1 MNNKT
6 RSSIQFKRMLSLL
19 MTFFV
24 LALSISGVSG
34 ISGFSTT
41 ASAASNGFYVNGTSI
56 YDANGN
62 IFKMRGLN
70 IPHAWFSS
78 YTETSIKAA
87 ASLGANTVRVVLS
100 DGQIYS
106 KTSSGEVEYIVNLC
120 KQNNL
125 ICILEVHDT
134 TGSDST
140 SYLNNA
146 VNYWIELKNLLN
158 SNTKY
163 VILNIANEWYGSW
176 NGSAWAEGYKSA
188 IKSLRNAGINNM
200 LMVDCAGWGQ
210 YPDSIKYNGKEVFNA
225 DSQRNTVFSIHM
237 YEYAGGDSTTVK
249 TNIDNALSIGVPVVI
264 GEFGA
269 QHTNGDVDEQT
280 ILNYCAQ
287 KGVGYLGW
295 SWKGNGSGLEY
306 LDISNTW
313 DGSSLTDWGNTLFYG
328 TNGIKSTASVCS
340 VYGTSSGSSSGNVYT
355 DSNGAVIGLDG
366 TYYIKSVHSGKY
378 LDVAEGRSA
387 NGTNIQQYQFNGS
400 DAQKF
405 KLVGDGNGYY
415 SILTACSNYNSVIDV
430 YAEGTSN
437 GTNIIQWKHS
447 GGDNQKFQIVKI
459 GDAYAIKTKIT
470 SCYSCLDVYNWST
483 ANGGNIAQYEYGG
496 GNNQLWYL
504 EDGTSSGSSSGNV
517 YTDSNGA
524 VIGLDGTYYIKSVHS
539 GKYLDVAEGRSANGT
554 NIQQYQFNG
563 SDAQKFKLVGDGNGY
578 YSILTACSNYNSVI
592 DVYAEGTSNGTNI
605 IQWKH
610 SGGDNQKFQIV
621 KIGDAYAI
629 KTKITSCYSCL
640 DVYNWST
647 ANGGNIA
654 QYEYGGGNNQLWY
667 LEAC

>member
-19 MTFFV
+19 MTFFM

-378 LDVAEGRSA
+378 LDVAAGRSA

-400 DAQKF
+400 DA
-405 KLVGDGNGYY
+405 
-415 SILTACSNYNSVIDV
+415 
-430 YAEGTSN
+430 
-437 GTNIIQWKHS
+437 
-447 GGDNQKFQIVKI
+447 
-459 GDAYAIKTKIT
+459 
-470 SCYSCLDVYNWST
+470 
-483 ANGGNIAQYEYGG
+483 
-496 GNNQLWYL
+496 
-504 EDGTSSGSSSGNV
+504 
-517 YTDSNGA
+517 
-524 VIGLDGTYYIKSVHS
+524 
-539 GKYLDVAEGRSANGT
+539 
-554 NIQQYQFNG
+554 
-563 SDAQKFKLVGDGNGY
+563 
-578 YSILTACSNYNSVI
+578 
-592 DVYAEGTSNGTNI
+592 
-605 IQWKH
+605 
-610 SGGDNQKFQIV
+610 
-621 KIGDAYAI
+621 
-629 KTKITSCYSCL
+629 
-640 DVYNWST
+640 
-647 ANGGNIA
+647 
-654 QYEYGGGNNQLWY
+654 
-667 LEAC
+667 

>member
-415 SILTACSNYNSVIDV
+415 SILTACSNYNSGIDV

-437 GTNIIQWKHS
+437 GTNIIQWKYS

-578 YSILTACSNYNSVI
+578 YSILTACSNYNSGI

-605 IQWKH
+605 IQWKY

>member
-6 RSSIQFKRMLSLL
+6 RSPIQFKRMLSLL

-176 NGSAWAEGYKSA
+176 NGSGWAEGYKSA

-415 SILTACSNYNSVIDV
+415 CQ
-430 YAEGTSN
+430 E
-437 GTNIIQWKHS
+437 
-447 GGDNQKFQIVKI
+447 
-459 GDAYAIKTKIT
+459 
-470 SCYSCLDVYNWST
+470 
-483 ANGGNIAQYEYGG
+483 
-496 GNNQLWYL
+496 
-504 EDGTSSGSSSGNV
+504 
-517 YTDSNGA
+517 
-524 VIGLDGTYYIKSVHS
+524 
-539 GKYLDVAEGRSANGT
+539 
-554 NIQQYQFNG
+554 
-563 SDAQKFKLVGDGNGY
+563 
-578 YSILTACSNYNSVI
+578 
-592 DVYAEGTSNGTNI
+592 
-605 IQWKH
+605 
-610 SGGDNQKFQIV
+610 
-621 KIGDAYAI
+621 
-629 KTKITSCYSCL
+629 
-640 DVYNWST
+640 
-647 ANGGNIA
+647 
-654 QYEYGGGNNQLWY
+654 
-667 LEAC
+667 

>member
-176 NGSAWAEGYKSA
+176 NGSGWAEGYKSA

-387 NGTNIQQYQFNGS
+387 MVQIFSSISLMAAMHRNS
-400 DAQKF
+400 SL
-405 KLVGDGNGYY
+405 LVMVMDI
-415 SILTACSNYNSVIDV
+415 ILSSQLARITTAVLTYMPK
-430 YAEGTSN
+430 A
-437 GTNIIQWKHS
+437 
-447 GGDNQKFQIVKI
+447 
-459 GDAYAIKTKIT
+459 
-470 SCYSCLDVYNWST
+470 LPT
-483 ANGGNIAQYEYGG
+483 ALI
-496 GNNQLWYL
+496 
-504 EDGTSSGSSSGNV
+504 
-517 YTDSNGA
+517 
-524 VIGLDGTYYIKSVHS
+524 
-539 GKYLDVAEGRSANGT
+539 
-554 NIQQYQFNG
+554 
-563 SDAQKFKLVGDGNGY
+563 
-578 YSILTACSNYNSVI
+578 
-592 DVYAEGTSNGTNI
+592 
-605 IQWKH
+605 
-610 SGGDNQKFQIV
+610 
-621 KIGDAYAI
+621 
-629 KTKITSCYSCL
+629 
-640 DVYNWST
+640 
-647 ANGGNIA
+647 
-654 QYEYGGGNNQLWY
+654 
-667 LEAC
+667 